1 MILSMF
7 YSSLLQRLLV
17 LDSVERPTVEVLR
30 EGLRKIVPGIIVS
43 EVVSLVTLVPVVS
56 QNQSHYIHT
65 ITLLNEAVNI
75 DWSQGPQHHD
85 RQQYQPHQPQ

>member
-1 MILSMF
+1 
-7 YSSLLQRLLV
+7 
-17 LDSVERPTVEVLR
+17 
-30 EGLRKIVPGIIVS
+30 VS
-43 EVVSLVTLVPVVS
+43 TVVSLVTLVPVVS